1 MTLIVVPGHVHRS
14 LVLGWS
20 YWNPHLPTIC
30 IKVGYCSFC
39 IPWRELTERFSVG
52 KAEHIDYDTI
62 LCATQLSPVVE
73 EDPQQQQMEIAEEG
87 SQVEVPLLQS
97 GDVESKRWR
106 LPAQEK
112 QRLILLMNREK
123 EIEHEEES
131 QAKEEEEEEQEKVE
145 KEVAPVLSGNFT
157 VCMFKFDFLIN

>member
-1 MTLIVVPGHVHRS
+1 
-14 LVLGWS
+14 
-20 YWNPHLPTIC
+20 
-30 IKVGYCSFC
+30 
-39 IPWRELTERFSVG
+39 
-52 KAEHIDYDTI
+52 
-62 LCATQLSPVVE
+62 
-73 EDPQQQQMEIAEEG
+73 MEIAEEG
-87 SQVEVPLLQS
+87 SQAEVPLLQS